1 MLTQTIDIDLPKR
14 RDSLINKLG
23 HPTEFYLPNC
33 VEVEGK
39 YINTMYQPYDV
50 TSDWIA
56 YKKHLKTVTPD
67 FCPKITLVGHNE
79 SEIEN
84 ITLMSLAGV
93 ILHMNG
99 EANYALLGKENILLL
114 NNILEQNGSEW
125 IGFNELEW

>member
-1 MLTQTIDIDLPKR
+1 MHAQTIDIDLPKR

-23 HPTEFYLPNC
+23 HPTEFYLPKC
-33 VEVEGK
+33 VEVKGK

-56 YKKHLKTVTPD
+56 YKKYLKTVIPN

-84 ITLMSLAGV
+84 ITLMSLGGV

-99 EANYALLGKENILLL
+99 EANYSLLGKENIHLL
-114 NNILEQNGSEW
+114 NNIEC
-125 IGFNELEW
+125 